1 VCAVVV
7 SHDLCVE
14 DNNMLRNTSLVLLM
28 GTCTFACADDAVELS
43 ATTIDGQRAAP
54 SGVQLDEPIRTGS
67 RLGLTARE
75 TPASVSVSDRRI
87 IEERSANDSQDV
99 INAMTGVNASANP
112 GYGGFVSY
120 RGFTQNQVTQLY
132 NGINLGY
139 SSATRPVDAWVLDR
153 VELLGGPS
161 SFLHGA
167 GSVGGSI
174 NYITKLASRDQQIID
189 GRIRYG
195 SFDDSQVAFGIN
207 QALASNPAD
216 ARHFMRLDFSR
227 GHSNGYIDRNER
239 HTDSL
244 AFSLLSDLTPNL
256 THTLAVEY
264 QQDSEDSPYWG
275 SPILPGRSTMKIDK
289 SRRFENY
296 NVADGRYEQ
305 RVRWLRSI
313 LDYQVSDTTSVQ
325 NTLYHYNAQR
335 DYRNV
340 ERYSY
345 TNDGNVLRAGPYL
358 QRHDQN
364 VLGDRIELRHDHT
377 VFGLASQWS
386 LGLDYSRM
394 RQTLYPTSG
403 NWSDVVDPEHFDPG
417 SFNDIPVVNAGLTKQ
432 RRHELINRAVSA
444 ENRLQLTERLALLT
458 ALRYDYLDMEVTNYG
473 AVTPTSPA
481 YFQRR
486 WQPLSGRIG
495 LTYELTPSASVYAQY
510 STAADLPA
518 GSLAAATYSNV
529 GLFDLSKGEQWEV
542 GSKFDFLDGRGAATV
557 ALYQIVRKDFAVR
570 DSANPNLTVQA
581 GQQTSRGIELS
592 GRLQVT
598 QRLLAEANYAY
609 VDAKYDAF
617 NEAVNGVSV
626 SRKGNA
632 PVNVPANVANLWLT
646 YSFTPAWSAG
656 VDARYVGSV
665 YADNANTLKAPA
677 YTLLGTFARYRL
689 DEHTTLTGRV
699 RNLTDQLYAKQAYG
713 LQYYAGAPRTFELA
727 VDMRF

>member
-1 VCAVVV
+1 
-7 SHDLCVE
+7 
-14 DNNMLRNTSLVLLM
+14 MLRNTSLVLLM
-28 GTCTFACADDAVELS
+28 GTCTFTWADDAAVELG
-43 ATTIDGQRAAP
+43 ATTIDGERDAP

-75 TPASVSVSDRRI
+75 TPASVSVSDRRL
-87 IEERSANDSQDV
+87 IEERGAKDSQDV

-112 GYGGFVSY
+112 GFGGFVSY
-120 RGFTQNQVTQLY
+120 RGFTQNQVTQLF

-139 SSATRPVDAWVLDR
+139 SSAMRPVDAWVLDR

-174 NYITKLASRDQQIID
+174 NYITKLATRDQQIID
-189 GRIRYG
+189 GRVRYG
-195 SFDDSQVAFGIN
+195 SYDDSEAAFGIN
-207 QALASNPAD
+207 QALAGNPAD
-216 ARHFMRLDFSR
+216 ARHFMRLDYSHS
-227 GHSNGYIDRNER
+227 GSNGYIDRNER
-239 HTDSL
+239 QTDSV
-244 AFSLLSDLTPNL
+244 AFSLLSDLAPDL
-256 THTLAVEY
+256 THTLALEY
-264 QQDSEDSPYWG
+264 QEDREDSPYWG
-275 SPILPGRSTMKIDK
+275 APILPGRSTMKIDN

-313 LDYQVSDTTSVQ
+313 LDYQVSDSTSVQ

-335 DYRNV
+335 DYRNL

-345 TNDGNVLRAGPYL
+345 TSDGNVLRASPYL

-364 VLGDRIELRHDHT
+364 VLGDRVELRHDHRL
-377 VFGLASQWS
+377 FGLASQWS

-394 RQTLYPTSG
+394 RQTLYPTS
-403 NWSDVVDPEHFDPG
+403 SSYTDVVDPDHFDPG
-417 SFNDIPVVNAGLTKQ
+417 SFDDIPGVNAGLTKG
-432 RRHELINRAVSA
+432 RRHEVTNRAVFA
-444 ENRLQLTERLALLT
+444 EHRLQLTERLALLT
-458 ALRYDYLDMEVTNYG
+458 ALRYDYLDMQVTNYG

-481 YFQRR
+481 FFERR
-486 WQPLSGRIG
+486 WEPLSGRIG
-495 LTYELTPSASVYAQY
+495 LTYALTPAASVYVQY

-529 GLFDLSKGEQWEV
+529 GLFDLSRGEQWEV
-542 GSKFDFLDGRGAATV
+542 GSKFDFLEGRGAATV

-570 DSANPNLTVQA
+570 DSVDPNQTVQA

-598 QRLLAEANYAY
+598 PKLLAEANYAY
-609 VDAKYDAF
+609 VDAEYDEF

-646 YSFTPAWSAG
+646 YSLDPAWSVG
-656 VDARYVGSV
+656 VDSRYVDSV

-677 YTLLGTFARYRL
+677 YTLFGAFARYRL
-689 DEHTTLTGRV
+689 DEHTTVTGRV
-699 RNLTDQLYAKQAYG
+699 RNLTDEVYAKQAYG
-713 LQYYAGAPRTFELA
+713 LQYYMGAPRTFEVA

>member
-1 VCAVVV
+1 
-7 SHDLCVE
+7 
-14 DNNMLRNTSLVLLM
+14 MLRNTSLVLLM
-28 GTCTFACADDAVELS
+28 GTCTFAWADDAAVELN
-43 ATTIDGQRAAP
+43 ATTIDGERDAP
-54 SGVQLDEPIRTGS
+54 SGVQLDVPISTGS

-87 IEERSANDSQDV
+87 IEERGAKDSQDV

-167 GSVGGSI
+167 GAVGGSI
-174 NYITKLASRDQQIID
+174 NYITKTASRDQQIID
-189 GRIRYG
+189 GRVRYG
-195 SFDDSQVAFGIN
+195 SYDDSEVAFGIN
-207 QALASNPAD
+207 QALASNSAD
-216 ARHFMRLDFSR
+216 ARHFMRLDFSHT
-227 GHSNGYIDRNER
+227 GSNGYIDRNQR
-239 HTDSL
+239 KTDSL
-244 AFSLLSDLTPNL
+244 AFSLLSDLTPDL
-256 THTLAVEY
+256 THTLALEY
-264 QQDSEDSPYWG
+264 QEDREDSPYWG
-275 SPILPGRSTMKIDK
+275 APILPGRSTMKIDN

-305 RVRWLRSI
+305 RVRWLRSM
-313 LDYQVSDTTSVQ
+313 LDYQVNDSTSVH
-325 NTLYHYNAQR
+325 NTLYHYSAQR

-345 TNDGNVLRAGPYL
+345 TGDGNVQRGSPYL
-358 QRHDQN
+358 QRHEQS
-364 VLGDRIELRHDHT
+364 VLGDRIELRHDNQL
-377 VFGLASQWS
+377 FGLASQWS
-386 LGLDYSRM
+386 LGLDYSHM
-394 RQTLYPTSG
+394 RQTVYPTSG
-403 NWSDVVDPEHFDPG
+403 SWTDVVDPDHFDPG
-417 SFNDIPVVNAGLTKQ
+417 SFYDIPGVNAGLTKQ
-432 RRHELINRAVSA
+432 RRHVTSNRAVFA

-481 YFQRR
+481 FFERR
-486 WQPLSGRIG
+486 WEPLSGRVG
-495 LTYELTPSASVYAQY
+495 LTYELTPSASLYAQY

-518 GSLAAATYSNV
+518 GSLAAATYANV
-529 GLFDLSKGEQWEV
+529 GTFDLSKGEQWEV
-542 GSKFDFLDGRGAATV
+542 GSKFDFLEGRGAATV

-570 DSANPNLTVQA
+570 DSSNPNLTVQA
-581 GQQTSRGIELS
+581 GQQTSRGVELS

-598 QRLLAEANYAY
+598 PKLLAEGNYAY
-609 VDAKYDAF
+609 VDAQYDEF

-646 YSFTPAWSAG
+646 YSFTSAWAAG

-677 YTLLGTFARYRL
+677 YTLFGTFARYRL
-689 DEHTTLTGRV
+689 DEHTTITGRV
-699 RNLTDQLYAKQAYG
+699 RNLTDEVYAKQAYG
-713 LQYYAGAPRTFELA
+713 LQYYMGAPRTFEVA

>member
-1 VCAVVV
+1 
-7 SHDLCVE
+7 
-14 DNNMLRNTSLVLLM
+14 MLRNTSLVLLM
-28 GTCTFACADDAVELS
+28 GTCTVAWADDTAVELG
-43 ATTIDGQRAAP
+43 ATTIDGERDAP

-67 RLGLTARE
+67 RLGLSARE
-75 TPASVSVSDRRI
+75 TPASVSVSDRRL
-87 IEERSANDSQDV
+87 IEARDAKDSQDV

-112 GYGGFVSY
+112 GFGGFVSY
-120 RGFTQNQVTQLY
+120 RGFTQNQVTQLF

-139 SSATRPVDAWVLDR
+139 SSAMRPVDAWVLDR

-174 NYITKLASRDQQIID
+174 NYITKLASRDQQIVD
-189 GRIRYG
+189 GRVRYG
-195 SFDDSQVAFGIN
+195 SYDDLEVAFGIN

-216 ARHFMRLDFSR
+216 ARHFMRLDYS
-227 GHSNGYIDRNER
+227 HSDGNGYIDRNER
-239 HTDSL
+239 QTDSV
-244 AFSLLSDLTPNL
+244 AFSLLSDLAPDL
-256 THTLAVEY
+256 THTLALEY
-264 QQDSEDSPYWG
+264 QEDREDSPYWG
-275 SPILPGRSTMKIDK
+275 APILPGRSTMKIDN

-313 LDYQVSDTTSVQ
+313 LDYQLSDSTSVQ

-335 DYRNV
+335 DYRNL

-345 TNDGNVLRAGPYL
+345 TSDGNVLRANPYL

-364 VLGDRIELRHDHT
+364 VLGDRIELRHDHRLL
-377 VFGLASQWS
+377 GLASQWS

-394 RQTLYPTSG
+394 CQTLYPTSG
-403 NWSDVVDPEHFDPG
+403 SYTDVVNPDHFDPG
-417 SFNDIPVVNAGLTKQ
+417 SFHDIPGVNAGLTKQ
-432 RRHELINRAVSA
+432 RRHEVTNRAVFA
-444 ENRLQLTERLALLT
+444 ENRLQLTERLALLS
-458 ALRYDYLDMEVTNYG
+458 ALRYDYLDMQVTNYG

-481 YFQRR
+481 FFERR
-486 WQPLSGRIG
+486 WEPLSGRIG
-495 LTYELTPSASVYAQY
+495 LTFALTPVASVYVQY

-542 GSKFDFLDGRGAATV
+542 GSKFDFLEGRGAATV

-570 DSANPNLTVQA
+570 DSVDPNQTVQA

-598 QRLLAEANYAY
+598 AKLLAEANYAY
-609 VDAKYDAF
+609 VDAEYDEF

-626 SRKGNA
+626 SRAGNT
-632 PVNVPANVANLWLT
+632 PLNVPANVANLWLT
-646 YSFTPAWSAG
+646 YSFDPAWSVG
-656 VDARYVGSV
+656 VDGRYVGSV
-665 YADNANTLKAPA
+665 YADNANSLKAPA
-677 YTLLGTFARYRL
+677 YNLFGAFARYRL
-689 DEHTTLTGRV
+689 DEHTTVTGRV
-699 RNLTDQLYAKQAYG
+699 RNLTDEVYAKQAYG
-713 LQYYAGAPRTFELA
+713 LQYYMGPPRTFEVA